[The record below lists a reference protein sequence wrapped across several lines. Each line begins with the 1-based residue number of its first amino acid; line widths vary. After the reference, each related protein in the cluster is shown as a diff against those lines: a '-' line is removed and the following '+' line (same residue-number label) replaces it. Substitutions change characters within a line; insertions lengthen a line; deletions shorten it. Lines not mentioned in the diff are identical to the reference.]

1 MIGLRTVHVQWDPER
16 SLRGSALPCYGIQI
30 GLSRHI
36 IIEFVREWIFG
47 IEDFTAGVARMSN
60 LLKAGQAD

>member
-1 MIGLRTVHVQWDPER
+1 
-16 SLRGSALPCYGIQI
+16 LPYYGIQI

-47 IEDFTAGVARMSN
+47 IEDFTAGVAKMSN